1 LTTRAAILALAL
13 PLLAPAPASAV
24 DLGRVEELSRTLAD
38 SFGGA
43 AAASDRCGATYR
55 AGLRRQ
61 LDAFLAR
68 YVDAD
73 AAARAGS
80 RFERAAASGKGD
92 ACDRAALRERLASA
106 QDTYTRVAG
115 KLAEMYG
122 R

>member
-1 LTTRAAILALAL
+1 MTRAAILALAL
-13 PLLAPAPASAV
+13 PLLAPGAASAV

-38 SFGGA
+38 SFGAA
-43 AAASDRCGATYR
+43 AAASDRCGSTYR

-73 AAARAGS
+73 AVMRIGG
-80 RFERAAASGKGD
+80 RFERAAASGKG
-92 ACDRAALRERLASA
+92 ACDQAALRERLASA
-106 QDTYTRVAG
+106 QDTYTRIAG
-115 KLAEMYG
+115 KLADMYG

>member
-1 LTTRAAILALAL
+1 LTRAAILALAL
-13 PLLAPAPASAV
+13 LAPMPAWAV

-38 SFGGA
+38 SFGDA
-43 AAASDRCGATYR
+43 AAASDRCGASYR
-55 AGLRRQ
+55 ASLRRQ

-73 AAARAGS
+73 AAVRAGS
-80 RFERAAASGKGD
+80 RFERATASGKGG

-106 QDTYTRVAG
+106 QDTYTRIAG

>member
-13 PLLAPAPASAV
+13 PLLAPGPASAV

-92 ACDRAALRERLASA
+92 ACDRAALRERLAYA